1 MEDSIVR
8 DQASGRRIRPSAHLW
23 SDDMTNDREVD
34 RLLELALRGD
44 RASLRVFLDE
54 AIDRSADHPRH
65 VLSGVI
71 SPALGALETV
81 SREDRAT
88 AAAIAIMLGSM
99 RLATARVIERLAG
112 WAPSLGEDGR
122 RIVIFSGAGGLEM
135 LQAEIMAAEL
145 ECDGH
150 EVRFGGGGVPS
161 DEILA
166 SVGAWS
172 PDVLL
177 LFASCPTDVPG
188 IRELIDTIRTVDA
201 CPELQI
207 AVGGGVFARAPGLA
221 EEIGADLWASEDP
234 DLRAAILD
242 DPARRAIPEQR
253 TVGRGKRTSRAA

>member
-1 MEDSIVR
+1 MEDSIIR

-23 SDDMTNDREVD
+23 SDDMTDDREVD

-44 RASLRVFLDE
+44 RANLRVFLDE
-54 AIDRSADHPRH
+54 VIDHSADHPRH
-65 VLSGVI
+65 VLSDVI
-71 SPALGALETV
+71 APALGSLEAV

-99 RLATARVIERLAG
+99 RLATARVIERLAD
-112 WAPSLGEDGR
+112 WAASPNEVGR
-122 RIVIFSGAGGLEM
+122 RIVIFSGSGGFEM

-161 DEILA
+161 DEILT
-166 SVGAWS
+166 SVGTWS

-177 LFASCPTDVPG
+177 LFASCPTDIPG
-188 IRELIDTIRTVDA
+188 IRELIDTIRTIDA
-201 CPELQI
+201 CPGLQI

-221 EEIGADLWASEDP
+221 EEIGADLWATDDP
-234 DLRAAILD
+234 DLRASILD

-253 TVGRGKRTSRAA
+253 TVGQGKRASRAA

>member
-1 MEDSIVR
+1 
-8 DQASGRRIRPSAHLW
+8 
-23 SDDMTNDREVD
+23 MTNDREVD

-54 AIDRSADHPRH
+54 AIDRSIDRPRSVLAD
-65 VLSGVI
+65 VI
-71 SPALGALETV
+71 SPAVGTLEAV
-81 SREDRAT
+81 AREDRAT

-99 RLATARVIERLAG
+99 RLATARVIERLAS

-122 RIVIFSGAGGLEM
+122 RILVFSGVGGFEM

-161 DEILA
+161 DEILT
-166 SVGAWS
+166 SVGTWS

-177 LFASCPTDVPG
+177 LFASCPADIPG
-188 IRELIDTIRTVDA
+188 IRELIDTIRTIGS
-201 CPELQI
+201 CPDLQI

-221 EEIGADLWASEDP
+221 EEIGADLWATDDP